1 LWTVGKV
8 LLLANQTQ
16 VHAKKTRGSGSEV
29 TQKLHE
35 ETWNAAINLYCQ
47 SMQALCG
54 RPNIAFENCRCS
66 WNRSSWR
73 SDLKICLFSENFPIF
88 IA

>member
-1 LWTVGKV
+1 LNVGKV
-8 LLLANQTQ
+8 LLLAKQTHI
-16 VHAKKTRGSGSEV
+16 HAEKSRGAGLEV

-35 ETWNAAINLYCQ
+35 ETWNAASNLCWQ
-47 SMQALCG
+47 SVQDPCG
-54 RPNIAFENCRCS
+54 RPIVFENCRCS

-73 SDLKICLFSENFPIF
+73 SALKICVFSEKFPIF

>member
-1 LWTVGKV
+1 LNVGKIFI
-8 LLLANQTQ
+8 LAKQTQ
-16 VHAKKTRGSGSEV
+16 VHAEKTRGAGLEV

-35 ETWNAAINLYCQ
+35 ETWNATSKFCWQ
-47 SMQALCG
+47 FVQDLC
-54 RPNIAFENCRCS
+54 RIVLEHCRCS

-73 SDLKICLFSENFPIF
+73 SDLKMNFSENFPVF